1 MTDPLS
7 PERRG
12 ALMARV
18 KQRNTKPE
26 MTIRQLLH
34 SRGWRYRIHVKN
46 LPGTPDIVFP
56 RRKVAIF
63 VHGCFWHGHS
73 CKLGSLPKTRSEFW
87 SQKIVGNRQRDDRKR
102 DELQQSGWQ
111 VLIVW
116 QCELAD
122 QSSMLQRIES
132 FLSNAA
138 SC

>member
-1 MTDPLS
+1 
-7 PERRG
+7 
-12 ALMARV
+12 MARV